1 MLLKPWDER
10 EKSQMELLHAVQ
22 AKLNEIPGVQIF
34 AFNLP
39 SLPGTG
45 EGLPFQF
52 VLNTANDYESLLQVA
67 QRVKQRASE
76 SGKFAFLDLDLAFD
90 KPELVVD
97 IDREKAAQMGVSMQD
112 LGVALASL
120 LGEGEINR
128 FTIDGRSYKVI
139 AQVERPYRDN
149 PGWLGSYYV
158 KSRNG
163 QLVALSTLIETHER
177 ARPRQLNQ
185 FQQLNSAIISG
196 FTSSAWARPSRRFSR
211 SPARRPRAAS
221 PSTTPALP
229 GNTCRKAAH
238 CWSPSDW
245 PWRSSSWSSPHS
257 SKASAIRW

>member
-1 MLLKPWDER
+1 M
-10 EKSQMELLHAVQ
+10 LHAVQ

-67 QRVKQRASE
+67 TGEAARQRVRQVRLPRSRP
-76 SGKFAFLDLDLAFD
+76 GVRQTRV
-90 KPELVVD
+90 VVD

-149 PGWLGSYYV
+149 PGWLG
-158 KSRNG
+158 
-163 QLVALSTLIETHER
+163 A
-177 ARPRQLNQ
+177 
-185 FQQLNSAIISG
+185 
-196 FTSSAWARPSRRFSR
+196 
-211 SPARRPRAAS
+211 
-221 PSTTPALP
+221 TT
-229 GNTCRKAAH
+229 
-238 CWSPSDW
+238 
-245 PWRSSSWSSPHS
+245 
-257 SKASAIRW
+257 

>member
-1 MLLKPWDER
+1 M
-10 EKSQMELLHAVQ
+10 
-22 AKLNEIPGVQIF
+22 
-34 AFNLP
+34 
-39 SLPGTG
+39 
-45 EGLPFQF
+45 
-52 VLNTANDYESLLQVA
+52 LNTANDYESLLQVA

-177 ARPRQLNQ
+177 ARPR
-185 FQQLNSAIISG
+185 
-196 FTSSAWARPSRRFSR
+196 
-211 SPARRPRAAS
+211 
-221 PSTTPALP
+221 
-229 GNTCRKAAH
+229 H
-238 CWSPSDW
+238 
-245 PWRSSSWSSPHS
+245 
-257 SKASAIRW
+257 

>member
-1 MLLKPWDER
+1 
-10 EKSQMELLHAVQ
+10 MELLHAVQ

-112 LGVALASL
+112 LGWRWPACSA
-120 LGEGEINR
+120 
-128 FTIDGRSYKVI
+128 
-139 AQVERPYRDN
+139 
-149 PGWLGSYYV
+149 
-158 KSRNG
+158 
-163 QLVALSTLIETHER
+163 R
-177 ARPRQLNQ
+177 AR
-185 FQQLNSAIISG
+185 S
-196 FTSSAWARPSRRFSR
+196 T
-211 SPARRPRAAS
+211 AS
-221 PSTTPALP
+221 PST
-229 GNTCRKAAH
+229 GAAT
-238 CWSPSDW
+238 
-245 PWRSSSWSSPHS
+245 RSSPRSNAPI
-257 SKASAIRW
+257 ATIPAGSAATT